1 MGNLGEILDEDDNVR
16 YKLTIEVDQQ
26 WLNIL
31 GQISKHQEGFVW
43 LKIKE
48 LFPEDDLANYL
59 IKRSKGE

>member
-1 MGNLGEILDEDDNVR
+1 MGNLGEILDDNVR
-16 YKLTIEVDQQ
+16 YKVTIEVDQQ
-26 WLNIL
+26 WFNIL

-48 LFPEDDLANYL
+48 LFPKDDLANYL

>member
-1 MGNLGEILDEDDNVR
+1 MGNLGEILDDNVR
-16 YKLTIEVDQQ
+16 YKVTIEVDQQ

-48 LFPEDDLANYL
+48 LFPKDDLANYL

>member
-1 MGNLGEILDEDDNVR
+1 MGNLGEILDDNVR
-16 YKLTIEVDQQ
+16 YKVTIEVDQQ

-31 GQISKHQEGFVW
+31 SQISKHQEGFVW

-48 LFPEDDLANYL
+48 LFPNDDLANYL

>member
-1 MGNLGEILDEDDNVR
+1 MGNLGEILDDNVR
-16 YKLTIEVDQQ
+16 YKVTIEVDQQ

-43 LKIKE
+43 LKIEE